1 MKEKTPHKVLMFG
14 WEFPPH
20 ISGGLGTACF
30 GLTQG
35 LLGEGV
41 NIQFVIPHALG
52 DEPSPVTSADQV
64 LLGED
69 PVSVINREVVVK
81 KIRSLPQE
89 NMTTVM
95 VPSPLAPYGV
105 PVAEPTPGQSSYD
118 LGTWNYELDQ
128 GTRREEKGGQF
139 SYTFHGGYGPDLM
152 DEIKRYA
159 EVGAAIASQS
169 TFDIIHAHDWLTFP
183 AGLAAKEVSGKP
195 LIVQVH
201 ATEYDRAGEHP
212 DPRVLAIEQEGL
224 DRADK
229 IVAVSNWTKRIL
241 VARYHQPEKKID
253 VVHNGAFPK
262 GKNSFTPIPPVAK
275 YVVTF
280 FGRITQQKG
289 PQYFVEAAAKVARKM
304 PGTHFVM
311 AGSGDLLPAMIE
323 DVARRRL
330 SSRFHFTGFLRG
342 KRIDQIWSVTNVY
355 VMPSVSEPFGIAPL
369 EAIRAGVPAIIS
381 RQSGVC
387 EILPHVLK
395 VDFWDTDALADAIV
409 RVLKSKR
416 LAKKLN
422 TGAKKELER
431 ATWKEAARKMKNIYD
446 NLISA

>member
-1 MKEKTPHKVLMFG
+1 MFG

-35 LLGEGV
+35 LRAQGV
-41 NIQFVIPHALG
+41 KIQFVIPHAQG
-52 DEPSPVTSADQV
+52 DEPSPVISADSV
-64 LLGED
+64 LIEND
-69 PVSVINREVVVK
+69 PKSAK
-81 KIRSLPQE
+81 KWDLIAKSIRSLAHE
-89 NMTTVM
+89 EMTTVL
-95 VPSPLAPYGV
+95 VPSPLAPYGM
-105 PVAEPTPGQSSYD
+105 PMNETIPKQSAQG
-118 LGTWNYELDQ
+118 LGRWNYEFHQRAGADE
-128 GTRREEKGGQF
+128 RERKF
-139 SYTFHGGYGPDLM
+139 SYSFNGGYGPELIR
-152 DEIKRYA
+152 EINHYA
-159 EVGAAIASQS
+159 EVAAVIASHS
-169 TFDIIHAHDWLTFP
+169 SFDIIHAHDWLTFP

-195 LIVQVH
+195 LVVQVH

-224 DRADK
+224 DRSDK
-229 IVAVSNWTKRIL
+229 IIAVSDWTKRIL
-241 VARYHQPEKKID
+241 IARYRQPEKKII

-262 GKNSFTPIPPVAK
+262 ESNAFTPIPPVAK
-275 YVVTF
+275 NVVTF
-280 FGRITQQKG
+280 FGRITYQKG

-387 EILPHVLK
+387 EVLPHVLK
-395 VDFWDTDALADAIV
+395 VDFWDTDALADAII

-416 LAKKLN
+416 LARKLN
-422 TGAKKELER
+422 AGANKELER
-431 ATWKEAARKMKNIYD
+431 VTWQEAARKTKRIYEK
-446 NLISA
+446 LINP